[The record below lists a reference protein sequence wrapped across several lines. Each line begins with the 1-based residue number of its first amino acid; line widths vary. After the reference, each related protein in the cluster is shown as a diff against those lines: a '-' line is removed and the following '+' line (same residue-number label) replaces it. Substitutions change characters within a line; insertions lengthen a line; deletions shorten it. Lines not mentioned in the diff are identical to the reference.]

1 MTMGFALDIVVAV
14 LLVVTVFYCWRLNQR
29 LSTLRQGREE
39 LANLVTTLTQ
49 ATQRAENSIH
59 VLKAAA
65 QEASATL
72 DAKVKTAESLRDE
85 LSLIT
90 ETGNNLADRLE
101 NRLTGTKAE
110 SDAAPKLEEVR
121 TGRTPKGKEPDAAA
135 REEILKVLRQAR

>member
-72 DAKVKTAESLRDE
+72 EVKVKTAESLRDE
-85 LSLIT
+85 LSMIT
-90 ETGNNLADRLE
+90 ETGNNLANRLE
-101 NRLTGTKAE
+101 SRLTGTKAE
-110 SDAAPKLEEVR
+110 ASAGGNLEEVR
-121 TGRTPKGKEPDAAA
+121 AGRSPGKEPDAAA